1 MRKSRFTE
9 AQIVGILKQ
18 SEAGTPTKEL
28 CRQHGVSPQPS
39 TSGRPSSAAWKSA
52 TLQRCVRSKTKIGA

>member
-28 CRQHGVSPQPS
+28 CRQHGREPANV
-39 TSGRPSSAAWKSA
+39 
-52 TLQRCVRSKTKIGA
+52 LQVESQIRRHGGQRRREDARAGG